1 MIARRTGCLIG
12 VASMLGR
19 SSSRG
24 NVAYTSSKWGVIGL
38 VKAAAQ
44 DLAPH
49 GVTVNAVAPGNVA
62 TTMAQNDALY
72 RLVRPDLE
80 RPTLADVEPVMQMLH
95 VQPVAYLQPEEVTDV
110 VLFLAGPAGRH
121 ITGSVI
127 DINAGASARYT

>member
-19 SSSRG
+19 ASSPG

-38 VKAAAQ
+38 VKASAQ

-80 RPTLADVEPVMQMLH
+80 RPN
-95 VQPVAYLQPEEVTDV
+95 
-110 VLFLAGPAGRH
+110 R
-121 ITGSVI
+121 
-127 DINAGASARYT
+127 